1 MSIHFQIHGAHNT
14 TRFYTCY
21 NENLLKRVISKL
33 FSSDE
38 SIKTNI
44 FVLKSIGAPI
54 AMSIRVI
61 SLMDIET
68 NWFLGNKYIYR
79 KK

>member
-1 MSIHFQIHGAHNT
+1 
-14 TRFYTCY
+14 
-21 NENLLKRVISKL
+21 
-33 FSSDE
+33 
-38 SIKTNI
+38 
-44 FVLKSIGAPI
+44 
-54 AMSIRVI
+54 MSIRVI

>member
-1 MSIHFQIHGAHNT
+1 MSIHFQIHGANNT
-14 TRFYTCY
+14 TRFFTCY
-21 NENLLKRVISKL
+21 NENLLRRVISKL

-38 SIKTNI
+38 TIKTNM
-44 FVLKSIGAPI
+44 FVLKSIGDPI

-68 NWFLGNKYIYR
+68 NWFLGNKYFY
-79 KK
+79 